1 MAETDFTDRILSS
14 YTSSDFKKSL
24 VHSLDLL
31 ESDTENSFA
40 KQYYVLSLLK
50 LTSDTQSLLDILL
63 STLDSNPNPDAYMSI
78 GILYL
83 QLNQTTDALQY
94 LLKAKDSHVLH
105 YQGINYHTGIAYLML
120 NDIDNA
126 EIFFYKAIDFEPNNL
141 KIYQALFSAVRFD
154 SEKLQKFLEF
164 LQQRAERSVDV
175 EFLLFTA
182 KTFVQNSLFT
192 EAINYAKKASEYKPS
207 FDSYYTMAYSYF
219 KLNQIESAVEYIQKA
234 FDMNPDS
241 IDASILM
248 MYITSLL
255 QKFDKYA
262 VRAIDFILN
271 SSDPQ
276 TLLFKDTAFELKA
289 DSLMQNNDFAQAVD
303 YYTKAIEQFA
313 DTDTTPVNLLIKR
326 SLANEKAQ
334 NVNDAISDIEL
345 VLDSVKQEDSQE
357 IGIKIESIDRLIKLY
372 AAAGDTKKVL
382 ELAEVYKQTLNTL
395 ET

>member
-31 ESDTENSFA
+31 EGDTENSFA

-63 STLDSNPNPDAYMSI
+63 STLDSNPNPDAYMAA

-83 QLNQTTDALQY
+83 QLNQPTDALQY

-126 EIFFYKAIDFEPNNL
+126 KIFFYKAIDFEPNNL

-175 EFLLFTA
+175 EFLIFASKSFT
-182 KTFVQNSLFT
+182 QNSYFT
-192 EAINYAKKASEYKPS
+192 DAINCAKKASEYKPN
-207 FDSYYTMAYSYF
+207 FDSYYIMAYSYF
-219 KLNQIESAVEYIQKA
+219 KLNQIESAFEYLKKT
-234 FDMNPDS
+234 FDMNPDN

-248 MYITSLL
+248 LHITSLL
-255 QKFDKYA
+255 QKFDQYT
-262 VRAIDFILN
+262 VRAIDSILN
-271 SSDPQ
+271 SNDTQ
-276 TLLFKDTAFELKA
+276 TLIFKDIAFELKA
-289 DSLMQNNDFAQAVD
+289 DSLMQNGDFAQAVD
-303 YYTKAIEQFA
+303 YCTKAIEQ
-313 DTDTTPVNLLIKR
+313 TVNTNTTPINLLI
-326 SLANEKAQ
+326 
-334 NVNDAISDIEL
+334 NVLWLMKNL
-345 VLDSVKQEDSQE
+345 
-357 IGIKIESIDRLIKLY
+357 KI
-372 AAAGDTKKVL
+372 
-382 ELAEVYKQTLNTL
+382 
-395 ET
+395 